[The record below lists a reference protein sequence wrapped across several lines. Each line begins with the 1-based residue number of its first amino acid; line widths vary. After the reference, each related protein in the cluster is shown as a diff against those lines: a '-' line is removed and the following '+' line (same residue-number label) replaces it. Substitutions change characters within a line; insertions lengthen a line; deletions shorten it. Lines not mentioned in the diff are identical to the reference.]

1 MVGDDFNRCS
11 TKLQPQLT
19 SLMEYVWQPALDAA
33 DGKPSA
39 NHSWAEVIDRLHAM
53 RAERR
58 PLFRFM

>member
-1 MVGDDFNRCS
+1 
-11 TKLQPQLT
+11 
-19 SLMEYVWQPALDAA
+19 MEYVWQPALDAA